1 MVQEE
6 HGVELSKEDMDAIK
20 AGFDMTDADGDGEV
34 DKAEFEAAIAAAG
47 LAQKLSKLM

>member
-34 DKAEFEAAIAAAG
+34 DKAEFEAACAAAG
-47 LAQKLSKLM
+47 GLAQLTKLM